1 MLPQGFQ
8 QAPFAKFLARMVK
21 GLGCA
26 VGVKHEGVAWEELA
40 LLNRA
45 IPFLKQSHHGGC
57 WLEPFRSIVAPQE
70 ECGWVTAIRVAQLA
84 RSIVVFSEEDGCVV
98 AFGGVLIKQLIHR
111 SQESLRL
118 LTSRRALAAQI
129 CLEICH
135 QKSSGHALA
144 CDIAD
149 Q

>member
-26 VGVKHEGVAWEELA
+26 VGVEHEGVAWEELA

-70 ECGWVTAIRVAQLA
+70 DCGWVTAIRVAQLA
-84 RSIVVFSEEDGCVV
+84 RMIVVFGEENRCVV
-98 AFGGVLIKQLIHR
+98 ALGGILVEQLIHR

-118 LTSRRALAAQI
+118 SPGRRALAAQI
-129 CLEICH
+129 RLEIRH
-135 QKSSGHALA
+135 QQSGRHSFA
-144 CDIAD
+144 CDIPNH
-149 Q
+149 